1 MPAPSFAHRRPT
13 ATGGPTARPLGAGA
27 NAGLYGR
34 VSTTDQNTDNQLV
47 PLRAFAS
54 ARGWTVIEFT
64 DVASGARERRPGLD
78 ELLNA
83 VRSRK
88 VDVVICAKLDRL
100 ARSTHHLVTLA
111 KEWEALGVDLIVLD
125 QAIDTTTPTGRLLFH
140 VLAAIAEFERDL
152 IRERVKAGL
161 ARAKAK
167 GVKLGRRPKLFS
179 QERLAELRR
188 DGASIGRIAREL
200 HLSRATARRRL
211 HQVLLDLPA
220 ART

>member
-1 MPAPSFAHRRPT
+1 MPPPSLVHPRPTT
-13 ATGGPTARPLGAGA
+13 ATGGPTARPSVAGA
-27 NAGLYGR
+27 NVALYGR
-34 VSTTDQNTDNQLV
+34 VSTTDQSTDNQLV

-54 ARGWTVIEFT
+54 ARGWTVTEFT
-64 DVASGARERRPGLD
+64 DVASGARKRRPGLD
-78 ELLNA
+78 ELLRA

-152 IRERVKAGL
+152 IRERVKAGMDR
-161 ARAKAK
+161 ARAK
-167 GVKLGRRPKLFS
+167 GVHLGRPTKRVPKEKLES
-179 QERLAELRR
+179 LRR
-188 DGASIGRIAREL
+188 DGTSIGKIAL
-200 HLSRATARRRL
+200 QLKVSRATVRRRL
-211 HQVLLDLPA
+211 RVTDIEA
-220 ART
+220 S

>member
-1 MPAPSFAHRRPT
+1 MPAPSFADRRPT

-47 PLRAFAS
+47 PLRAFAG

-88 VDVVICAKLDRL
+88 VDIVICAKLDRL

-152 IRERVKAGL
+152 IRERVKAGMDR
-161 ARAKAK
+161 ARAK
-167 GVKLGRRPKLFS
+167 GVRLGRPTKRVPADKL
-179 QERLAELRR
+179 ERLRLE
-188 DGASIGRIAREL
+188 GTSIGKITRQL
-200 HLSRATARRRL
+200 DVSRATVRRRL
-211 HQVLLDLPA
+211 GREQP
-220 ART
+220 

>member
-78 ELLNA
+78 ELLKA

-111 KEWEALGVDLIVLD
+111 KEWETLGVDLIVLD

-152 IRERVKAGL
+152 IRERVKAGMDR
-161 ARAKAK
+161 ARAK
-167 GVKLGRRPKLFS
+167 GVRLGRPRKRVPEDKL
-179 QERLAELRR
+179 ETLRH
-188 DGASIGRIAREL
+188 DGTSIGKMARQL
-200 HLSRATARRRL
+200 NVSRATIRRRL
-211 HQVLLDLPA
+211 STSPSP
-220 ART
+220 

>member
-1 MPAPSFAHRRPT
+1 MPAPSFADRRPT
-13 ATGGPTARPLGAGA
+13 AIGSPTARPLGAGA

-78 ELLNA
+78 ELLKA

-111 KEWEALGVDLIVLD
+111 KEFEALGVDLIVLD

-167 GVKLGRRPKLFS
+167 GVRLGRPTKRVPEGQLRALHH
-179 QERLAELRR
+179 QRL
-188 DGASIGRIAREL
+188 SIGEIARQL
-200 HLSRATARRRL
+200 GVSRATVRRRL
-211 HQVLLDLPA
+211 RVLP
-220 ART
+220 

>member
-167 GVKLGRRPKLFS
+167 GVRLGRPT
-179 QERLAELRR
+179 ERVPEAQLATLRR
-188 DGASIGRIAREL
+188 DGASIGAIARQFDV
-200 HLSRATARRRL
+200 SRATIRRRL
-211 HQVLLDLPA
+211 STSPSP
-220 ART
+220 

>member
-1 MPAPSFAHRRPT
+1 MPAPSFADRRPT

-64 DVASGARERRPGLD
+64 DVASGAKERRRGLD
-78 ELLNA
+78 DLLRA
-83 VRSRK
+83 ARSRK

-111 KEWEALGVDLIVLD
+111 KEWEALGVDRIVLD

-140 VLAAIAEFERDL
+140 VRASAHRDQPER
-152 IRERVKAGL
+152 
-161 ARAKAK
+161 
-167 GVKLGRRPKLFS
+167 
-179 QERLAELRR
+179 
-188 DGASIGRIAREL
+188 SIVITRN
-200 HLSRATARRRL
+200 
-211 HQVLLDLPA
+211 
-220 ART
+220 

>member
-78 ELLNA
+78 ELLKA
-83 VRSRK
+83 VRSRN

-161 ARAKAK
+161 ARARAK
-167 GVKLGRRPKLFS
+167 GVRLGRPTKRVPADKL
-179 QERLAELRR
+179 ERLRLE
-188 DGASIGRIAREL
+188 GTSIGKIARQL
-200 HLSRATARRRL
+200 
-211 HQVLLDLPA
+211 
-220 ART
+220 